1 MPGVSKVQII
11 EGCGLAATVRGGV
24 SGLALALACLASSHP
39 AKASQPVACGGAA
52 MMGGAQL
59 MCSHTDPDKPAQ
71 FCTFSWD
78 LMRTD
83 DTAEV
88 VEGSFLLPPEAKN
101 VQVYQG
107 SGFNSQITAPIVVC
121 RGKKSGGTDSDD

>member
-1 MPGVSKVQII
+1 MSESQALKGFSF
-11 EGCGLAATVRGGV
+11 AATIGGAV
-24 SGLALALACLASSHP
+24 AFFALMALAHP
-39 AKASQPVACGGAA
+39 AHASQPVVCGGAA

-83 DTAEV
+83 ETAEV
-88 VEGSFLLPPEAKN
+88 VEGSFLIPPEAKN

-107 SGFNSQITAPIVVC
+107 SGFNSQISSPIVVC
-121 RGKKSGGTDSDD
+121 RGKKSGDTDGDD